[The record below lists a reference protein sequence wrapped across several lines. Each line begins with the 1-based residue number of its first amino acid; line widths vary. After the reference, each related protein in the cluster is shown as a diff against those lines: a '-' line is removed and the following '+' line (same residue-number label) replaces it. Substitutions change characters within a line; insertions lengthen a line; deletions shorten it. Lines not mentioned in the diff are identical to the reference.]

1 MTCIL
6 PTDQVSGLAGRCHTE
21 AIDWAA
27 LKHVTDD
34 DIAPYSAVTMPP
46 RHEAVRSQTQ
56 GVGHSRRKER
66 LHVRGSLLD
75 AGTSEPER
83 WLTSQ
88 SD

>member
-27 LKHVTDD
+27 LGHVTDD

-56 GVGHSRRKER
+56 GVGHSRRKGAPACAR
-66 LHVRGSLLD
+66 LALGC
-75 AGTSEPER
+75 
-83 WLTSQ
+83 WNI
-88 SD
+88 